1 MEIFRLLG
9 SIYVENDKANKA
21 IDDTDKKGKGLG
33 ATFENGIATLARWGV
48 AAAAAGA
55 AAALALGTIAAKAAV
70 KFEKEMANVSTL
82 LDGDVKKR
90 ISELGENVKQLAKDT
105 GTSTSL
111 LTDGLYQVVSAFGD
125 SAASMGI
132 LETAS
137 KGAAA
142 GNATVTDSVNLLA
155 AVTKGYGDTSEEA
168 ALKASDLAFLTV
180 KLGQTSFPELASSM
194 GKVIPLAATM
204 KVSQEELFGAMATL
218 TGVTGGTAEVTTQ
231 LRGAIQGFMQPS
243 KQMADVLK
251 KLGYE
256 NGQVALE
263 SEGLGGILNSLKDAV
278 GGNEIAFAGLFG
290 SVEAKSAVLA
300 LTGAQAE
307 NFAEKVKA
315 MGDAAGSTE
324 EAFVRQ
330 QATVSAMWAK
340 IKVSADVLF
349 ISLGEKLLPVL
360 STLLGFVLANLPA
373 MEATFDK
380 VFSAISAVISVLA
393 DGIGILIGWL
403 KQWGNDN
410 QEIANAV
417 QGYFKALFELLK
429 ILFDTF
435 VTIATAIWSVYGDS
449 IMSVAKFVWDVVGTV
464 FKTSLK
470 LMTDLFNI
478 FSALFRGDWEA
489 LWTGVKNF
497 FTHAWE
503 GMYGVLKSI
512 INLMIRAINGM
523 VERLNKLEFE
533 IPDWVPILG
542 GMKWGFDLP
551 TIPELYKGGRVWDD
565 GAFLVGERGPEI
577 LSGMK
582 GATVTPLS
590 KAGNTTT
597 IYMTVYGNWE
607 EIRRELDALGVVIA

>member
-1 MEIFRLLG
+1 MPEKGVVQTEIFKLFG
-9 SIYVENDKANKA
+9 SIWVDTDKANKA

-33 ATFENGIATLARWGV
+33 DRLGSMIGTAAKVGAGIAAGASIALGGMLALANKT
-48 AAAAAGA
+48 AAAADVIDKLSERTGINREELQRWQYAAGQSGA
-55 AAALALGTIAAKAAV
+55 
-70 KFEKEMANVSTL
+70 
-82 LDGDVKKR
+82 DVKKLEVGIKKLSDVMDGAVKGNKANVAAFEQLG
-90 ISELGENVKQLAKDT
+90 ISLTDTSGKVRSTEAVFTDVMAALGDMEQGAARNALGNDLLGKSYVEMLPLLNAGSEGMDALKNRANELGLVMSEDAVKANVK
-105 GTSTSL
+105 
-111 LTDGLYQVVSAFGD
+111 FGD
-125 SAASMGI
+125 TM
-132 LETAS
+132 
-137 KGAAA
+137 
-142 GNATVTDSVNLLA
+142 D
-155 AVTKGYGDTSEEA
+155 D
-168 ALKASDLAFLTV
+168 LKQS
-180 KLGQTSFPELASSM
+180 
-194 GKVIPLAATM
+194 
-204 KVSQEELFGAMATL
+204 FGA
-218 TGVTGGTAEVTTQ
+218 V
-231 LRGAIQGFMQPS
+231 FMHIS
-243 KQMADVLK
+243 
-251 KLGYE
+251 
-256 NGQVALE
+256 N
-263 SEGLGGILNSLKDAV
+263 AV
-278 GGNEIAFAGLFG
+278 
-290 SVEAKSAVLA
+290 
-300 LTGAQAE
+300 
-307 NFAEKVKA
+307 
-315 MGDAAGSTE
+315 
-324 EAFVRQ
+324 
-330 QATVSAMWAK
+330 
-340 IKVSADVLF
+340 
-349 ISLGEKLLPVL
+349 LPVL
-360 STLLGFVLANLPA
+360 QLFIDSILKNMPQIKA
-373 MEATFDK
+373 MFSA
-380 VFSAISAVISVLA
+380 VFSVISYLMSGFI
-393 DGIGILIGWL
+393 DGVRVVIGWL

-417 QGYFKALFELLK
+417 QGYFKALFGFLEAAFK
-429 ILFDTF
+429 AFIA
-435 VTIATAIWSVYGDS
+435 IATAIWSVYGDS